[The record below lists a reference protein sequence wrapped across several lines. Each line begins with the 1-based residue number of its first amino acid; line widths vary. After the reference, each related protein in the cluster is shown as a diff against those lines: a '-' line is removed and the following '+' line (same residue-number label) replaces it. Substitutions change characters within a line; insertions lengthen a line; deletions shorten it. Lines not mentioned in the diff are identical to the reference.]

1 MNFKK
6 FSLIIFISLL
16 LPLSA
21 DALKVNNI
29 ECNNDGSLEFKIEGE
44 FDDKIYTKDIGV
56 IVEDHEDNGSWDS
69 ISIQKSYSD
78 SQRYATFAIP
88 EASLNENKIYK
99 VSLNYTEDGQ
109 DKKKEFNAE
118 CPGLLFSCNLLNID
132 ITKCSTQDRKFTA
145 EFSAKGLKQSKLSGG
160 FNVDVSKVLDFFINT
175 DEPFKS
181 RKNIS
186 YKSGPLPT
194 EVDFKHLGNDNYI
207 LSFDF
212 GSDNYVKNIRVDYD
226 PQSKYPATLANSCK
240 EKDYPNINLS
250 DYTTCFISQGET
262 TTTLNENNVTEEEIV
277 ETTTTIITTTTTIE
291 KIQNNPITEN
301 VVDEQL
307 KYNGIILGFVIV
319 VILLLISIIINL
331 YFINKKL
338 REKL

>member
-1 MNFKK
+1 MYDF
-6 FSLIIFISLL
+6 L
-16 LPLSA
+16 
-21 DALKVNNI
+21 
-29 ECNNDGSLEFKIEGE
+29 GE
-44 FDDKIYTKDIGV
+44 
-56 IVEDHEDNGSWDS
+56 N
-69 ISIQKSYSD
+69 
-78 SQRYATFAIP
+78 
-88 EASLNENKIYK
+88 
-99 VSLNYTEDGQ
+99 
-109 DKKKEFNAE
+109 
-118 CPGLLFSCNLLNID
+118 
-132 ITKCSTQDRKFTA
+132 DRKFTA